1 MNIYIWAIGTLS
13 QLFIRGSYTQIK
25 SSKNEVV
32 SGNPLGKITSQGRP
46 QKTSYGRPQK
56 TSYGRPH
63 MGLYVTPRDVPYRR
77 PEDAL
82 YQLP

>member
-1 MNIYIWAIGTLS
+1 MNIYICSIGTLS

-46 QKTSYGRPQK
+46 QKTSYGRP
-56 TSYGRPH
+56 H
-63 MGLYVTPRDVPYRR
+63 MVLYVTPRDVPYRR

>member
-46 QKTSYGRPQK
+46 QKTSYGRP
-56 TSYGRPH
+56 H
-63 MGLYVTPRDVPYRR
+63 MVLYVTPKDVPYRR

>member
-1 MNIYIWAIGTLS
+1 MNIYICSIGTLS

-46 QKTSYGRPQK
+46 QKTSYGRP
-56 TSYGRPH
+56 H
-63 MGLYVTPRDVPYRR
+63 MVLYVTPKDVPYRR

>member
-46 QKTSYGRPQK
+46 QKTSYGRP
-56 TSYGRPH
+56 H
-63 MGLYVTPRDVPYRR
+63 MVLYVTPRDVPYRR